1 MSHSFV
7 YDITIRGGLKMAVE
21 KQSFDSL
28 VESVSMVAVLD
39 FYEIFLH
46 RFDCWFSPSM
56 CS

>member
-1 MSHSFV
+1 MNEQ
-7 YDITIRGGLKMAVE
+7 GGLKMAVE

-46 RFDCWFSPSM
+46 HRFDCWFSPSI